1 MLELSVQLRPVTG
14 RQNEKIRKQ
23 GLIPAI
29 LYGHKVKN
37 LALTVETQQFNK
49 VYKEA
54 GESTLVRLKID
65 GGQKDKESIEKDSLK
80 KGKDSSE
87 KGPGRKERVVLI
99 YEIAKDPV
107 SGNPIHVDFYQVKMD
122 EPITTEVPLV
132 FVGESPAVK
141 ELDGVLVK
149 NIQSLEI
156 EALPADLPHQL
167 EIDVS
172 SLKTFDDN
180 IYIKDLKLPAGV
192 KTEAQPDEVIA
203 SVIPPRT
210 KAELEELEKAPE
222 EKIEE
227 VEIAEREKAGEE
239 VKEEVKEE
247 SEEKATEPSEKE
259 SAKEGKSKG
268 GNE

>member
-1 MLELSVQLRPVTG
+1 MIELSAQLRPITG
-14 RQNEKIRKQ
+14 RQNEQIRKQ

-29 LYGHKVKN
+29 LYGHKVRN
-37 LALTVETQQFNK
+37 LALSVEAYQFDK
-49 VYKEA
+49 VYQEA
-54 GESTLVRLKID
+54 GESTLVKLKIS
-65 GGQKDKESIEKDSLK
+65 GSQEKEKSAK
-80 KGKDSSE
+80 KGAA
-87 KGPGRKERVVLI
+87 PGGKERIVLI
-99 YEIAKDPV
+99 YKVAKGPV
-107 SGNPIHVDFYQVKMD
+107 TDKPIHIDFYQVKMD

-149 NIQSLEI
+149 SIQSLEI
-156 EALPADLPHQL
+156 EALPANLPHQL

-239 VKEEVKEE
+239 IKEEVKEE
-247 SEEKATEPSEKE
+247 GGEKATEPSEKE
-259 SAKEGKSKG
+259 SAKERNSKG

>member
-1 MLELSVQLRPVTG
+1 MLELSAQLRPVTG
-14 RQNEKIRKQ
+14 RQNEQIRKQ

-37 LALTVETQQFNK
+37 LALIVEAQQFSK
-49 VYKEA
+49 VYQEA
-54 GESTLVRLKID
+54 GESTLVKLKIS
-65 GGQKDKESIEKDSLK
+65 GSQEKEKSAKA
-80 KGKDSSE
+80 GTTSSQ
-87 KGPGRKERVVLI
+87 KERVVLI
-99 YEIAKDPV
+99 YEVAKDPV
-107 SGNPIHVDFYQVKMD
+107 TDKPIHIDFYQVKMD
-122 EPITTEVPLV
+122 EPISTEVPLV

-156 EALPADLPHQL
+156 EALPANLPHQL
-167 EIDVS
+167 EVDIS

-180 IYIKDLKLPAGV
+180 IHIKDLKLPAGV
-192 KTEAQPDEVIA
+192 KTEAQLDEVIA

-210 KAELEELEKAPE
+210 RAELEALEEAPE

-227 VEIAEREKAGEE
+227 VEVAEKEKG
-239 VKEEVKEE
+239 KEEAEE
-247 SEEKATEPSEKE
+247 EAAEAAPSAQEKATEPAGKE
-259 SAKEGKSKG
+259 STKEEKTKG